1 MPQQLSLNLGLDVV
15 PLSKDPDNLGDIYR
29 LYNAVKLL
37 AAALDAYTGILGA
50 LTEDY
55 ATAGSDF
62 ILTQN
67 SARLYTQ
74 FAATVTAGQ
83 LIKITAAG
91 KADLGVAGN
100 VIGWAPA
107 AVAIND
113 YGEVRLLGLDTAI
126 AGLTPGVTY
135 YASAGTP
142 GAITAAVTAQS
153 IGFAIS
159 ASQLFFNPRY
169 S

>member
-37 AAALDAYTGILGA
+37 AAALDAYTGIIGA
-50 LTEDY
+50 SAEDY
-55 ATAGSDF
+55 ATAGSSF

-67 SARLYTQ
+67 SARLYIQ

-83 LIKITAAG
+83 LVKITAAG